1 MSKKRNQVPPN
12 RMRINVSVSPEA
24 RAAMGEIAKREHR
37 TVSNL
42 LEWLVLREQTRIEP
56 TTEPHPI

>member
-1 MSKKRNQVPPN
+1 
-12 RMRINVSVSPEA
+12 MRINVSVSPEA

-56 TTEPHPI
+56 TTEPHGI